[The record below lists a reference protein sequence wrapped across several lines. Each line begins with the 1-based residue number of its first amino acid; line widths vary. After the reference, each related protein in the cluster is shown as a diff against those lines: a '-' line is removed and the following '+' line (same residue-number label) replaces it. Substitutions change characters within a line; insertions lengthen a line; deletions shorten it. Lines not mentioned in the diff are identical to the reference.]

1 MFPVFIIL
9 LIICLFVEKKYKK
22 PYFACFCSKARQENR
37 YARQLIPYYLKLGVN
52 KFIFLD
58 NNLNNTEKLSDVLG
72 DYKKSGLVDIY
83 DLLGSKI
90 G

>member
-1 MFPVFIIL
+1 M
-9 LIICLFVEKKYKK
+9 
-22 PYFACFCSKARQENR
+22 
-37 YARQLIPYYLKLGVN
+37 N

-83 DLLGSKI
+83 DLFGSKI

>member
-1 MFPVFIIL
+1 M
-9 LIICLFVEKKYKK
+9 
-22 PYFACFCSKARQENR
+22 
-37 YARQLIPYYLKLGVN
+37 N

-83 DLLGSKI
+83 DLFGSKI
-90 G
+90 GQSEFFEIVYEKYKNKCSDFYFLISMNIWKCILKIIKVSF